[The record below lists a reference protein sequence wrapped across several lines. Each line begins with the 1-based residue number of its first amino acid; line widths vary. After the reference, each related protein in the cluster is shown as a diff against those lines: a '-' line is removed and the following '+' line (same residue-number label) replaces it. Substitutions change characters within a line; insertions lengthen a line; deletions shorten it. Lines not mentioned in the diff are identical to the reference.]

1 MSAPAARDSQLDDRT
16 PIRRRWWLEVT
27 YVLLFYAV
35 YSTIRNQFGSG
46 GSFSAGSATALRNA
60 ELVIDIERAL
70 GLYVELD
77 IQSAFI
83 DWEWFIKGWNIF
95 YGSLHFVVTGGVM
108 IWMYRRT
115 PNRYRRY
122 RNVLSATTAL
132 ALVGFSAFPLMPPRL
147 LNAGGEYGANLAAH
161 DYVDTLAEI
170 GGLWSFDSGTMQ
182 SISNQ
187 WAAMPSLH
195 IGWALWCTLALF
207 PVLPNRWSRILV
219 VFYPMTTLF
228 AIIVTGNHYWMD
240 AVGGALTLTVGWY
253 LGNWASRWISPKIE
267 PALELPPD
275 AHNDDDPAKP
285 RSSA

>member
-1 MSAPAARDSQLDDRT
+1 MKCLGKTGEHTLFDLGRQAGHQISAHRAHA
-16 PIRRRWWLEVT
+16 
-27 YVLLFYAV
+27 
-35 YSTIRNQFGSG
+35 ST
-46 GSFSAGSATALRNA
+46 AGQGTAQIGRK
-60 ELVIDIERAL
+60 
-70 GLYVELD
+70 
-77 IQSAFI
+77 S
-83 DWEWFIKGWNIF
+83 
-95 YGSLHFVVTGGVM
+95 
-108 IWMYRRT
+108 
-115 PNRYRRY
+115 
-122 RNVLSATTAL
+122 
-132 ALVGFSAFPLMPPRL
+132 
-147 LNAGGEYGANLAAH
+147 GGEYGANLAAH